1 LTTNTLGVLLIYKH
15 KIERG
20 NMGRVNN
27 SNLLQRVLTKELGDE
42 AGSMFEDNICVGIV
56 RPLKRQLFEE
66 LGGYTFVE
74 LPESSLCGHGLT
86 AVLRP
91 KTQHETFA
99 NMDDSAA

>member
-1 LTTNTLGVLLIYKH
+1 
-15 KIERG
+15 
-20 NMGRVNN
+20 MGGLN
-27 SNLLQRVLTKELGDE
+27 SNDVLRRVLEKELGDD
-42 AGSMFEDNICVGIV
+42 AGVILEDNICVGIV

>member
-1 LTTNTLGVLLIYKH
+1 
-15 KIERG
+15 
-20 NMGRVNN
+20 MGRVNN

-91 KTQHETFA
+91 RRSMKHLLTWMTRQLETRTYL
-99 NMDDSAA
+99 